1 LYFNCLLLKHLILL
15 GEGRYMDLTN
25 ILKSVKEGKIDL
37 ETAEQQVLSL
47 GFVSYAGIA
56 KLDSHRK
63 SRTGVIEAILADCK
77 EPEDVAELAR
87 VMAAQSRRALITRV
101 TPKHLEALRAAFG
114 EDKLEWNSRAR
125 TVVIHDGTPVQK
137 TGGVVGIISAGTADI
152 PAAEEA
158 RVIASEMGCETVAIY
173 DVGVAGIHRLIPEL
187 QKLRVMTPGAIVVAA
202 GREGTL
208 PTIVSG
214 LVDVPVIGLPVSTGY
229 GAGGGG
235 KAALLA
241 MLQSCSP
248 IAVVNIDAGFVAG
261 AYAARIANM
270 IAAAEKRGKEEK
282 ADQEEE

>member
-1 LYFNCLLLKHLILL
+1 
-15 GEGRYMDLTN
+15 MDLTH
-25 ILKSVKEGKIDL
+25 ILKAVKDGKIDL
-37 ETAEQQVLSL
+37 ETAEKQVCSL
-47 GFVSYAGIA
+47 GFVSYSNIA

-77 EPEDVAELAR
+77 EPEDVVEIAR
-87 VMAAQSRRALITRV
+87 TMAGESKRALITRV
-101 TPKHLEALRAAFG
+101 SASHLEALRKAFG
-114 EDKLEWNSRAR
+114 PDKLEWNSRAR
-125 TVVIHDGTPVQK
+125 TVVIHDGTPAPI
-137 TGGVVGIISAGTADI
+137 TGGVVGVISAGTADI

-158 RVIASEMGCETVAIY
+158 RVIASEMGCETVAVY

-187 QKLRVMTPGAIVVAA
+187 HKLKLRNPGAIVVAA

-235 KAALLA
+235 KAALLS
-241 MLQSCSP
+241 MLQSCSTL
-248 IAVVNIDAGFVAG
+248 AVVNIDAGFVAG

-270 IAAAEKRGKEEK
+270 IAAAETQRKKEE
-282 ADQEEE
+282 AEWDEEQDEDQGE

>member
-1 LYFNCLLLKHLILL
+1 LVFQLQLFIAKVSNSSRQRVI
-15 GEGRYMDLTN
+15 MDLTD
-25 ILKSVKEGKIDL
+25 ILKAVKEGKMDL
-37 ETAEQQVLSL
+37 ETAEQQARGL
-47 GFVSYAGIA
+47 GFVSYADIA

-63 SRTGVIEAILADCK
+63 NRTGVVEAILADCK
-77 EPEDVAELAR
+77 ESEDVVEIAR
-87 VMAAQSRRALITRV
+87 VMVTRSKRALITRV
-101 TPKHLEALRAAFG
+101 TPKHLEALREAFAQ
-114 EDKLEWNSRAR
+114 DKLEWNSRAR
-125 TVVIHDGTPVQK
+125 TVIIHDGTPAPR

-158 RVIASEMGCETVAIY
+158 RVVASEMGCETITAY

-187 QKLRVMTPGAIVVAA
+187 QRLRTMKPGAIVVAA

-229 GAGGGG
+229 GAGGEG

-241 MLQSCSP
+241 MLQSCSTL
-248 IAVVNIDAGFVAG
+248 AVVNIDAGFVAG

-270 IAAAEKRGKEEK
+270 IAAAGKSIEEPL
-282 ADQEEE
+282 

>member
-1 LYFNCLLLKHLILL
+1 
-15 GEGRYMDLTN
+15 MDLTN

-37 ETAEQQVLSL
+37 ETAEKQVCSL
-47 GFVSYAGIA
+47 GFVNCSNIA
-56 KLDSHRK
+56 KVDTHRK

-77 EPEDVAELAR
+77 EPEDVVEIAR
-87 VMAAQSRRALITRV
+87 IMVEKSKRALITRV
-101 TPKHLEALRAAFG
+101 SAPHLEALMRAFDS
-114 EDKLEWNSRAR
+114 DKLEWNSRAH
-125 TVVIHDGTPVQK
+125 TVVIHDGTPAPS

-158 RVIASEMGCETVAIY
+158 RVIASEMGCETVAVY
-173 DVGVAGIHRLIPEL
+173 DVGVAGIHRLFPEL
-187 QKLRVMTPGAIVVAA
+187 QKLKVRNPGAIVVAA

-235 KAALLA
+235 KAALLS
-241 MLQSCSP
+241 MLQSCSTL
-248 IAVVNIDAGFVAG
+248 AVVNIDAGFVAG

-270 IAAAEKRGKEEK
+270 IAAASGKRENPEDPK
-282 ADQEEE
+282 QEEEPREEQEEA

>member
-1 LYFNCLLLKHLILL
+1 
-15 GEGRYMDLTN
+15 MDLTD
-25 ILKSVKEGKIDL
+25 ILRAVKEGKMDL
-37 ETAEQQVLSL
+37 ETAKQQARGL
-47 GFVSYAGIA
+47 GFVSYTDIA

-77 EPEDVAELAR
+77 SPDDVVEIAR
-87 VMAAQSRRALITRV
+87 VMVAESKRALITRV
-101 TPKHLEALRAAFG
+101 SPQHVEVLKQAFG

-125 TVVIHDGTPVQK
+125 TVVIHDGTPAPR
-137 TGGVVGIISAGTADI
+137 TGGIVGIVSAGTADI

-158 RVIASEMGCETVAIY
+158 RVVASEMGCETVTVY
-173 DVGVAGIHRLIPEL
+173 DVGVAGIHRLIPAL
-187 QKLRVMTPGAIVVAA
+187 HKLKATKPGAIVVAA

-214 LVDVPVIGLPVSTGY
+214 LVDAPVIGLPVSTGY

-241 MLQSCSP
+241 MLQSCSTL
-248 IAVVNIDAGFVAG
+248 AVVNIDAGFVAG

-270 IAAAEKRGKEEK
+270 IAAAYTRGREDRVE
-282 ADQEEE
+282 QEGK